1 MQIRLFFTLLIL
13 VFSITIFSQV
23 NIVDLPTSSP
33 LYSQVIKMVETGI
46 MSIDNQGRFRGTQEV
61 LRYDLAEFGVNMLDY
76 FDKRYNS
83 QLNELSKKLLSLE
96 NQNLNSRIN
105 NIESTLFAYDDRL
118 SYLNSSIIQLE
129 QNVSDI
135 LAVIQPGHPLNKDN
149 IVFQN
154 ILQSSKAVAQQA
166 AEEEVRNIAND
177 TLASLSMFEDRLIEF
192 EKEVNMLNEKYDKS
206 LESLSSLIV
215 TVPQDTKEEFQNY
228 IDITIEKEIDA
239 LKTSLRSIAKYQTAL
254 LESSLD
260 STLTSLDVRVT
271 TLEGRI
277 SPYDSSLYDLRKKVE
292 ENEAKINYILTNYSS
307 EATSLKRPDEY
318 DLLGIKTDI
327 EALKIRTDNFA
338 SDLSLLSDQVYENK
352 SHIDTFEA
360 RQVLYDN
367 KINEMQKKYE
377 SLVEQIINQNKK
389 LNNIMY
395 ELSSLSQTGTQSQT
409 IETSPIDIKNLQERV
424 ASLERTFGVYY
435 DQVSQLSYYAV
446 TFEDIQN
453 NYSDL
458 KRILDKNSTQVEEL
472 KQNLEVLSAQ
482 IKAITSLTDLNQDSL
497 TTLKNMSTISQKLYS
512 IESNLEILNRNNY
525 NISNEVVALD
535 NRLSNIEKTLGDFQ
549 VSSSEIKELKSA
561 YDQLLSKYYDLKI
574 EAEYYT
580 DPKLL
585 KDDLKIELYN
595 ELSSEIIVLDKNIVE
610 LDNNLKNLESRIL
623 QIEKAM
629 IYYDENMSQVTF
641 NTQETAT
648 KVVELEKK
656 IEQKESKDFST
667 TFITS
672 LLGVAVG
679 ALVTWLVLSTGD

>member
-1 MQIRLFFTLLIL
+1 
-13 VFSITIFSQV
+13 
-23 NIVDLPTSSP
+23 
-33 LYSQVIKMVETGI
+33 
-46 MSIDNQGRFRGTQEV
+46 
-61 LRYDLAEFGVNMLDY
+61 
-76 FDKRYNS
+76 
-83 QLNELSKKLLSLE
+83 
-96 NQNLNSRIN
+96 
-105 NIESTLFAYDDRL
+105 
-118 SYLNSSIIQLE
+118 
-129 QNVSDI
+129 
-135 LAVIQPGHPLNKDN
+135 
-149 IVFQN
+149 
-154 ILQSSKAVAQQA
+154 
-166 AEEEVRNIAND
+166 
-177 TLASLSMFEDRLIEF
+177 
-192 EKEVNMLNEKYDKS
+192 
-206 LESLSSLIV
+206 
-215 TVPQDTKEEFQNY
+215 
-228 IDITIEKEIDA
+228 
-239 LKTSLRSIAKYQTAL
+239 
-254 LESSLD
+254 
-260 STLTSLDVRVT
+260 
-271 TLEGRI
+271 
-277 SPYDSSLYDLRKKVE
+277 
-292 ENEAKINYILTNYSS
+292 
-307 EATSLKRPDEY
+307 
-318 DLLGIKTDI
+318 
-327 EALKIRTDNFA
+327 
-338 SDLSLLSDQVYENK
+338 
-352 SHIDTFEA
+352 
-360 RQVLYDN
+360 
-367 KINEMQKKYE
+367 
-377 SLVEQIINQNKK
+377 
-389 LNNIMY
+389 MY